1 MLTYNRKDQQNQS
14 LCFEKPRLKNYL
26 SRLIKKKGDMNRQY

>member
-14 LCFEKPRLKNYL
+14 LCFEKCRLKKLFVKINQE
-26 SRLIKKKGDMNRQY
+26 KGDMSRQY